1 MGKSRRTGIFIPV
14 KLLDNPLA
22 SCSLRNFNVLLSILP
37 DNEADIFAASLL
49 ILWCNFSFLVLS
61 SIVLISF
68 YILSTK
74 FFLKRKG

>member
-49 ILWCNFSFLVLS
+49 IL
-61 SIVLISF
+61 
-68 YILSTK
+68 
-74 FFLKRKG
+74 